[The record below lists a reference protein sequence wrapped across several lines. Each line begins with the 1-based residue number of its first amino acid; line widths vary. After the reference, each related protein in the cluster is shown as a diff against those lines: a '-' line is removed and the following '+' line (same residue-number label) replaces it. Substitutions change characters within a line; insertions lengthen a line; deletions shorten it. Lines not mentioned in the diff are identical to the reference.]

1 MTLGFAVTPLAARV
15 HYRTPQ
21 TLPRTHMLLLV
32 HADGADW
39 LSDVGFGGEGLL
51 LPVPL
56 GSGEPSRQF
65 AWTYRAAERHD
76 TWMLQSLRD
85 GAWEDMYAF
94 TREPQEL
101 ADYEMANYW
110 VSTHPSSRFVQTL
123 TVQLPGVE
131 VRHVLRNRELTQDR
145 GSTTTTRTIV
155 GAEELPAVLARHLRP
170 ALGARHPA
178 GASVER
184 TRMSEVPRIWYQ
196 SFVDPVAQRPYISRL
211 QALLDTYA
219 APGIRFEVHGIDP
232 PDRYLSPLTELRC
245 AGQAVRNAIEAQR
258 SGCAAFVFGHFQ
270 DAGLLEART
279 AVDIPVLGLGETTML
294 HALTLGRTFGLV
306 TINPVFLSWL
316 RDQIIELGLTRQ
328 SVGCVRSTPRWRP
341 T

>member
-1 MTLGFAVTPLAARV
+1 LHILAAADLDAYLARIGYAGELRADAATLAQLHLAHATHIPFENLDILRGLPIRLGVASLHAKLVGSRRGGYCFEHNLLFASVLHTLGFALTPLAARV

-65 AWTYRAAERHD
+65 AWTYRATERHN
-76 TWMLQSLRD
+76 TWMLQSLRN
-85 GAWEDMYAF
+85 GTWEDMYAF

-155 GAEELPAVLARHLRP
+155 GADELPAVLA
-170 ALGARHPA
+170 
-178 GASVER
+178 
-184 TRMSEVPRIWYQ
+184 
-196 SFVDPVAQRPYISRL
+196 D
-211 QALLDTYA
+211 
-219 APGIRFEVHGIDP
+219 
-232 PDRYLSPLTELRC
+232 
-245 AGQAVRNAIEAQR
+245 
-258 SGCAAFVFGHFQ
+258 VFGLHLEPGTQ
-270 DAGLLEART
+270 LVLPSRGLA
-279 AVDIPVLGLGETTML
+279 
-294 HALTLGRTFGLV
+294 
-306 TINPVFLSWL
+306 
-316 RDQIIELGLTRQ
+316 
-328 SVGCVRSTPRWRP
+328 
-341 T
+341 